1 MMRIL
6 FFAVGSA
13 LAVDYEETCVRRGIE
28 IIAAVKNRPGENY
41 LLHCRRIVSPEE
53 VTGELAD
60 VPFISP
66 LFTPGNRWIAVREA
80 IALGLSPAPA
90 LVDPTAILASSV
102 TLGVGTYVN
111 ASATIGAQG
120 RIGAQVVINRS
131 ASVGHHSEIEDF
143 VSIGPGAILAGEVKV
158 GLGSLIGVG
167 SVVLPK
173 TQIGAGSIVAA
184 GAVVSKDVEDR
195 VVVAGNPARVV
206 KRDLTDALV

>member
-6 FFAVGSA
+6 MFAVGSS
-13 LAVDYEETCVRRGIE
+13 LVVDYEETCLRRGIE
-28 IIAAVKNRPGENY
+28 IIAAVKNRPGKYY
-41 LLHCRRIVSPEE
+41 LLGCGRVVSPQE
-53 VTGELAD
+53 VTPELAD

-66 LFTPGNRWIAVREA
+66 LFTPGNRWTAVREA

-102 TLGVGTYVN
+102 TLGPGTYVN
-111 ASATIGAQG
+111 ASATIGACG
-120 RIGAQVVINRS
+120 RIGAHVVVNRS
-131 ASVGHHSEIEDF
+131 ASIGHHSEIEDF

-158 GLGSLIGVG
+158 APGSLIGAG

-173 TQIGAGSIVAA
+173 TQIGAGSVVAA
-184 GAVVSKDVEDR
+184 GSVVSKDVEDR

-206 KRDLTDALV
+206 KRDITDALV

>member
-13 LAVDYEETCVRRGIE
+13 LIVDYEETCMRRGIE

-41 LLHCRRIVSPEE
+41 LLRCERVVSPEE
-53 VTGELAD
+53 VKGELAD
-60 VPFISP
+60 VPFIVP

-80 IALGLSPAPA
+80 ISFGLSPAPA

-102 TLGVGTYVN
+102 MLGAGTYVN
-111 ASATIGAQG
+111 AAVTLGACG
-120 RIGAQVVINRS
+120 RIGAQVVVNRS
-131 ASVGHHSEIEDF
+131 ASVGHNSEIEDF

-158 GLGSLIGVG
+158 RPGSVIGAG

-173 TQIGAGSIVAA
+173 MQIGAGSIVAA
-184 GAVVSKDVEDR
+184 GSVVSKDVEDR